1 MSEHL
6 PTPEREPSIDLTK
19 RAQELYDK
27 ECGYQSFISEF
38 TKDELVELWELCGD
52 GVTYS
57 FDDEVYDALHVG
69 YNHWDQGGES

>member
-6 PTPEREPSIDLTK
+6 PTAEREPEVSITS

-27 ECGYQSFISEF
+27 ECDYTAFISEF
-38 TKDELVELWELCGD
+38 TKDELVKLWELCGE
-52 GVTYS
+52 GLTYS

-69 YNHWDQGGES
+69 YNHWESGDE

>member
-6 PTPEREPSIDLTK
+6 PAPEQEPKIDLIN

-27 ECGYQSFISEF
+27 GCEYTAFISEF
-38 TKDELVELWELCGD
+38 TREELVELWELCGD

-69 YNHWDQGGES
+69 YNHWESGDE